1 MKLKT
6 VRVRRSN
13 PSALALALAVML
25 TMLCVYLISL
35 SALPE
40 KKTSTASGQAQ
51 STAEIRMEGLESG
64 FLLYA
69 RSGNHLEARVLAAKC
84 ADNGGAGLILS
95 DGGDYCIISE
105 AVSHENTGT
114 NDLRLSADG
123 LTLKLQGA
131 SNEITAISDAAIFLR
146 NLATETGGLAASV
159 EDGNTDLPSVCSLFD
174 VYQTQGQKV
183 LESLNGISPA
193 NEVISRLSA
202 AVQGNLT
209 RIESARS
216 DPDLGKIK
224 LIHAAACAEW
234 ISILEEFASGA

>member
-51 STAEIRMEGLESG
+51 STAEIRMESLEAG

-69 RSGNHLEARVLAAKC
+69 RSSNQLEARVLAARC
-84 ADNGGAGLILS
+84 ADNDGAGLILS

-105 AVSHENTGT
+105 AVPHEDTGT
-114 NDLRLSADG
+114 NDLRLSAEG
-123 LTLKLQGA
+123 LTLKLRGT
-131 SNEITAISDAAIFLR
+131 SDEITAISDTVAFLR
-146 NLATETGGLAASV
+146 SLAAETGGLAASV
-159 EDGNTDLPSVCSLFD
+159 EAGNTDLSSVCSLLD
-174 VYQTQGQKV
+174 VYRTQGRKV
-183 LESLNGISPA
+183 LELLGKIVPA
-193 NEVISRLSA
+193 NDVISRLSA
-202 AVQGNLT
+202 AMQANIT
-209 RIESARS
+209 RIESTRS
-216 DPDLGKIK
+216 EPDVGKIK

-234 ISILEEFASGA
+234 ISILEEFASGT